1 MESEK
6 TMDDIIHLLPDT
18 VADQIAAGEVVQQP
32 SSVIKELVENS
43 IDAGATEIRVIVKDA
58 GRTLIQVVD
67 NGKGMSEQDA
77 VVAFQRH
84 ATSKIR
90 SVEDLSVLC
99 TMGFR
104 GEALASIAAVGHVE
118 LRTRREEDEL
128 GTQVLISGG
137 TVEAINKVSCPV
149 GANFSVR
156 DLFYNVPARRKFMK
170 SDNVEFGNIERD
182 FIRIAL
188 VYPDVFFEL
197 YHNDKL
203 CYSLNKSNIRE
214 RIGKIYGNGLNSK
227 MLSIGAETSFGKI
240 SGYVGTPETAIKRN
254 KKQFFFVNGRYM
266 EHPYF
271 RKAVTSAYDRLLHD
285 GTSPSFFIYFEVDP
299 HQIDVNVHPTK
310 TEIKFEYEQDLYK
323 VLTAVVRESLGKCNI
338 FPTLDFDININDAYV
353 PGFEKATLEAPDLNI
368 DTDFDPFKHFGSSSG
383 SNNSSS
389 SGKYSGCGGRFKPND
404 NESTFGNIYDYFEKA
419 SPEIPS
425 GDNAID
431 YQDIPSALDI
441 RETHTEHKGF
451 NGSLLQSTDIH
462 PEVGNCFQLAGR
474 YIVASSG
481 DNLMYIDQR
490 RAHIRVLYEKFLSEL
505 KDSPIPSHQVMF
517 RQTLEL
523 SAAQAATVEEI
534 LPQLNNLGYDLQL
547 ITRDVYEI
555 RGVPADKTN
564 EDNVA
569 SLLEIISSISE
580 GEIGDDLIMNDK
592 VAQSMAESQA
602 IRYGKE
608 MSDAEIKHLCES
620 LFACDNYNFTPD
632 CKPIMTVV
640 TAEEI
645 KKRFN

>member
-227 MLSIGAETSFGKI
+227 MLSIGAETSFGNI

-338 FPTLDFDININDAYV
+338 FPTLDFDINVNDAYV

-368 DTDFDPFKHFGSSSG
+368 NTDFDPFKDFDSSFSSSKSSSG
-383 SNNSSS
+383 
-389 SGKYSGCGGRFKPND
+389 GRYSGCGGRFKPND
-404 NESTFGNIYDYFEKA
+404 NESTFGDIYDYFEKA
-419 SPEIPS
+419 APEIPT
-425 GDNAID
+425 GTNAID
-431 YQDIPSALDI
+431 YQDIPSTLNI
-441 RETHTEHKGF
+441 RETQTANNGF
-451 NGSLLQSTDIH
+451 SGSLLQPTEIRPKISS
-462 PEVGNCFQLAGR
+462 CFQLAGR

-481 DNLMYIDQR
+481 ENLIYIDQR

-523 SAAQAATVEEI
+523 SAAQSATVEEI
-534 LPQLNNLGYDLQL
+534 MPQLNNLGYDLQL

-569 SLLEIISSISE
+569 TLLGIVSSISE
-580 GEIGDDLIMNDK
+580 GEVGDDFVMNDK

-608 MSDAEIKHLCES
+608 MSEAEVKHLCES

-632 CKPIMTVV
+632 CKPIMSVV
-640 TAEEI
+640 SAEEI

>member
-1 MESEK
+1 
-6 TMDDIIHLLPDT
+6 MDDIIKLLPDT

-77 VVAFQRH
+77 AVAFQRH

-118 LRTRREEDEL
+118 LRTRREVDEL

-137 TVEAINKVSCPV
+137 TIEAINKVSCPV

-156 DLFYNVPARRKFMK
+156 DLFYNVPARRKFLK
-170 SDNVEFGNIERD
+170 SDSVEFGNVERD

-214 RIGKIYGNGLNSK
+214 RIGKIFDSKLNSK
-227 MLSIGAETSFGKI
+227 LLSVSAETTFGKI
-240 SGYVGTPETAIKRN
+240 SGYVGTPDTAVKRN

-271 RKAVTSAYDRLLHD
+271 RKAVTLAFDRLLHD
-285 GTSPSFFIYFEVDP
+285 GTSPSYFIYFDVDP

-310 TEIKFEYEQDLYK
+310 TEIKFEYEQDLFQ
-323 VLTAVVRESLGKCNI
+323 VLKAVVKEALGKSNI
-338 FPTLDFDININDAYV
+338 FPTLEFDINVNNAYV
-353 PGFEKATLEAPDLNI
+353 PGFEQATTEMPDLNI
-368 DTDFDPFKHFGSSSG
+368 DNDFDPFKAFGSSST
-383 SNNSSS
+383 SSKS
-389 SGKYSGCGGRFKPND
+389 HTSGGYSGGGSSYKPFNPNP
-404 NESTFGNIYDYFEKA
+404 NESTFGDIYDYFEKA
-419 SPEIPS
+419 APEIPT
-425 GDNAID
+425 GDNAMD
-431 YQDIPSALDI
+431 YHDIPSTLDI
-441 RETHTEHKGF
+441 KEGHSINNGYS
-451 NGSLLQSTDIH
+451 GSLLQPTDLR
-462 PEVGNCFQLAGR
+462 PEVSNCFQLAGR

-490 RAHIRVLYEKFLSEL
+490 RAHIRVLYEKYMSEL
-505 KDSPIPSHQVMF
+505 KDSPIPSHQVLF

-523 SAAQAATVEEI
+523 SAAQAATVEDI
-534 LPQLNNLGYDLQL
+534 MPQLNNLGYDLQL

-569 SLLEIISSISE
+569 SLLEIITSISE
-580 GEIGDDLIMNDK
+580 GEIEEDFMMNDK

-608 MSDAEIKHLCES
+608 MSAVEIKHLCDA

-632 CKPIMTVV
+632 CKPIITSM

-645 KKRFN
+645 KKRLN

>member
-1 MESEK
+1 
-6 TMDDIIHLLPDT
+6 MDDIIHLLPDT

-118 LRTRREEDEL
+118 LRTRRETDEL

-137 TVEAINKVSCPV
+137 TIEAVNKVSCPV

-214 RIGKIYGNGLNSK
+214 RIGNIYGNNLNSK
-227 MLSIGAETSFGKI
+227 MLSIGAETTMGKI

-338 FPTLDFDININDAYV
+338 FPTLDFDINVNDTYV

-368 DTDFDPFKHFGSSSG
+368 NTNFDPFKDFDSSFPSSKSSSG
-383 SNNSSS
+383 
-389 SGKYSGCGGRFKPND
+389 GRTSGCGGRFKPND
-404 NESTFGNIYDYFEKA
+404 NESTFGDIYDYFEKA
-419 SPEIPS
+419 A
-425 GDNAID
+425 GTNAID
-431 YQDIPSALDI
+431 YQDIPSTLNI
-441 RETHTEHKGF
+441 RETQTANNGF
-451 NGSLLQSTDIH
+451 SGSLLQPTEIRPKISS
-462 PEVGNCFQLAGR
+462 CFQLAGR

-481 DNLMYIDQR
+481 GNLIYIDQR

-523 SAAQAATVEEI
+523 SAAQSATVEEI
-534 LPQLNNLGYDLQL
+534 MPQLNNLGYDLQL

-569 SLLEIISSISE
+569 TLLGIVSSISE
-580 GEIGDDLIMNDK
+580 GEVGDDFVMNDK

-608 MSDAEIKHLCES
+608 MSEAEVKHLCES

-632 CKPIMTVV
+632 CKPILSVV
-640 TAEEI
+640 SAEEI

>member
-1 MESEK
+1 
-6 TMDDIIHLLPDT
+6 MDDIIKLLPDT

-77 VVAFQRH
+77 AVAFQRH

-118 LRTRREEDEL
+118 LRTRREVDEL

-137 TVEAINKVSCPV
+137 TIEAINKVSCPV

-156 DLFYNVPARRKFMK
+156 DLFYNVPARRKFLK

-203 CYSLNKSNIRE
+203 CYSLTKSNIRE
-214 RIGKIYGNGLNSK
+214 RIGKIFGSGLNSK
-227 MLSIGAETSFGKI
+227 MLSIGADTTFGKI

-285 GTSPSFFIYFEVDP
+285 GTSPSFFIYFDVDP

-310 TEIKFEYEQDLYK
+310 TEIKFENEQELYK
-323 VLTAVVRESLGKCNI
+323 VLTAVVRESLGKCNV
-338 FPTLDFDININDAYV
+338 FPTLDFEINVNDAYV
-353 PGFEKATLEAPDLNI
+353 PGFVKETPVAPDLNI
-368 DTDFDPFKHFGSSSG
+368 DTDFDPFKDFQSSS
-383 SNNSSS
+383 SSSSS
-389 SGKYSGCGGRFKPND
+389 SGKNYSGGGYSGGKRFDPTPN
-404 NESTFGNIYDYFEKA
+404 ERSFGDIYDYFEKA
-419 SPEIPS
+419 APEIPN
-425 GDNAID
+425 GENAFD
-431 YQDIPSALDI
+431 YQDIPSTLNI
-441 RETHTEHKGF
+441 REAQTANNGF
-451 NGSLLQSTDIH
+451 NGSLLQSTELR
-462 PEVGNCFQLAGR
+462 PEVSNYFQLAGR

-481 DNLMYIDQR
+481 DTLMYIDQR
-490 RAHIRVLYEKFLSEL
+490 RAHIRVLYEKFLAEL
-505 KDSPIPSHQVMF
+505 KDTPIPSHQVLY

-523 SAAQAATVEEI
+523 SAAQSATVEEI
-534 LPQLNNLGYDLQL
+534 MPQLNNLGYDLQL

-569 SLLEIISSISE
+569 SLLEIIASISE
-580 GEIGDDLIMNDK
+580 GEIEEDFMMSDK

-608 MSDAEIKHLCES
+608 MSAAEMKHLCES

-632 CKPIMTVV
+632 CKPILSTVS
-640 TAEEI
+640 AEEI
-645 KKRFN
+645 KKRIN

>member
-1 MESEK
+1 
-6 TMDDIIHLLPDT
+6 MDDIIHLLPDT

-118 LRTRREEDEL
+118 LRTRRETDEL

-137 TVEAINKVSCPV
+137 TIEAVNKVSCPV

-214 RIGKIYGNGLNSK
+214 RIGNIYGNNLNSK
-227 MLSIGAETSFGKI
+227 MLSIGAETTMGKI

-338 FPTLDFDININDAYV
+338 FPTLDFDINVNDTYV
-353 PGFEKATLEAPDLNI
+353 PGFEKATLKAPDLNI
-368 DTDFDPFKHFGSSSG
+368 NTDFDPFKDFDSSFPSSKSSSG
-383 SNNSSS
+383 
-389 SGKYSGCGGRFKPND
+389 GRTSGCGGRFKPND
-404 NESTFGNIYDYFEKA
+404 NESTFGDIYDYFEKA
-419 SPEIPS
+419 A
-425 GDNAID
+425 GTNAID
-431 YQDIPSALDI
+431 YQDIPSTLNI
-441 RETHTEHKGF
+441 RETQTANNGF
-451 NGSLLQSTDIH
+451 SGSLLQPTEIRPKISS
-462 PEVGNCFQLAGR
+462 CFQLAGR

-481 DNLMYIDQR
+481 DNIIYIDQR

-523 SAAQAATVEEI
+523 SAAQSATVEEI
-534 LPQLNNLGYDLQL
+534 MPQLNNLGYDLQL

-569 SLLEIISSISE
+569 TLLGIVSSISE
-580 GEIGDDLIMNDK
+580 GEVGDDFVMNDK

-608 MSDAEIKHLCES
+608 MSEAEVKHLCES

-632 CKPIMTVV
+632 CKPILSVV
-640 TAEEI
+640 SAEEI